1 MTASGRQG
9 RRLQQPPLR
18 TTSIAGGR
26 RVAVFSALGDEGLE
40 VRHQTQAQAVLRAAL
55 QRHGLETLQ
64 VWPAASLSPPA
75 PTLTRTQFLG
85 VTHIEAAYSPQV
97 QLDDAF
103 VVDPSPEATA
113 ARAAFEALLAPL
125 ATPAASAG
133 NLQRLAAE
141 YRRTERRARA
151 LENLLLPEIEQAM
164 KAINE
169 HLELVD
175 QEDAVHIRHAGR

>member
-1 MTASGRQG
+1 M
-9 RRLQQPPLR
+9 LR
-18 TTSIAGGR
+18 TLREHRAR
-26 RVAVFSALGDEGLE
+26 EERLVVLM
-40 VRHQTQAQAVLRAAL
+40 TQAHAALRAAL

-64 VWPAASLSPPA
+64 AWPAASLSPAA

-85 VTHIEAAYSPQV
+85 VARIEAAYSPQV
-97 QLDDAF
+97 QLDDAL

-125 ATPAASAG
+125 ATLAASTG

-151 LENLLLPEIEQAM
+151 LENVLLPEIEQAM

-169 HLELVD
+169 HLELAD
-175 QEDAVHIRHAGR
+175 QEDAVRIRHAGR